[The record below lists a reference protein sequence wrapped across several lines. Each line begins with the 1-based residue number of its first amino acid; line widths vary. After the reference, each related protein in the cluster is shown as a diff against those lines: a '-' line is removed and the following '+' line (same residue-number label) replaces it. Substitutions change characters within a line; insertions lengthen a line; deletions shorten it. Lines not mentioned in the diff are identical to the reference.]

1 MASNSDDRPGR
12 DTRGYL
18 LELAWAFLLIN
29 AIVGLVGWLVGRY
42 MGEPRLGVTIALGG
56 SLAVTTVLV
65 LVLVVNA
72 LIVAWVSRVREGRER
87 AGFDLTQEDEEPP
100 EAEDRPPPAAPSAT
114 ADEPAGGDPDDEPD
128 GPMPVDLTDERA
140 TAVVGRG

>member
-12 DTRGYL
+12 DMRGYL

-42 MGEPRLGVTIALGG
+42 LSEPRLGVTIALGG
-56 SLAVTTVLV
+56 SLAVTTVLG
-65 LVLVVNA
+65 LVLVINA

-87 AGFDLTQEDEEPP
+87 AGFDLTDEDEEPP
-100 EAEDRPPPAAPSAT
+100 EAEGSPPPAAPSAR
-114 ADEPAGGDPDDEPD
+114 ADAAAGGDPDHDD
-128 GPMPVDLTDERA
+128 VDVLPMDVTDQRTPA
-140 TAVVGRG
+140 AAGRG